1 MDFFKFFFRYLSNY
15 KGKLTFYILFTF
27 VGAFFAVFSFTAI
40 IPILNVLFQVSDK
53 GIEPSSLEGVSSL
66 KEIYRYVA
74 DNLLYFIQNHLKEK
88 GPIQILLLSCLFW
101 VGMTIIKNCFT
112 YASSFLRAI
121 IRHGIYRDMR
131 QDLFF
136 KIIHLPVDFFSKAYK
151 GDVMSRITSDIIEVE
166 AGIKKAMNLLIRD
179 SINIIIPLMALFA
192 ISWRLT
198 LFSLI
203 VLPVFVWLMNK
214 VSLVV
219 QRITLQAQNLMGINV
234 SRFDQMMNGLRIIK
248 IFSVEEEIK
257 GQFVKQNETTRKRY
271 IVRNWIA
278 DLSYPI
284 SEILLTI
291 IAAVILYVGGFHVLN
306 GESSMNGSVFIFF
319 IVVLISIISPMM
331 ETIDE
336 FFCIR
341 QSIACIHRI
350 NFVLDHDTSVEECNP
365 SDVKVENITSIVFDN
380 VQFLYE
386 ENNPVLK
393 GLSLNINGGQ
403 RYAIIG
409 KTGAG
414 KSTMMD
420 ILYKF
425 RDVDSGSISING
437 KNIKDWNVATLR
449 RSLSYVNQQEFL
461 FDDTIL
467 YNLTLGDTTYSQ
479 HHIDSVTKAIG
490 LFDYISSLPDGY
502 NTKVGDSGICLSGGQ
517 RQMVSIAR
525 ALLKNTSLIIL
536 DEATS
541 ALDEHTESTV
551 IKGIEKLMSDKTIII
566 ISHHFNAIKDVD
578 RVFVLDDGCIVATGT
593 PQELIGSRFISP
605 Q

>member
-1 MDFFKFFFRYLSNY
+1 
-15 KGKLTFYILFTF
+15 
-27 VGAFFAVFSFTAI
+27 
-40 IPILNVLFQVSDK
+40 
-53 GIEPSSLEGVSSL
+53 
-66 KEIYRYVA
+66 
-74 DNLLYFIQNHLKEK
+74 
-88 GPIQILLLSCLFW
+88 
-101 VGMTIIKNCFT
+101 
-112 YASSFLRAI
+112 
-121 IRHGIYRDMR
+121 
-131 QDLFF
+131 
-136 KIIHLPVDFFSKAYK
+136 
-151 GDVMSRITSDIIEVE
+151 
-166 AGIKKAMNLLIRD
+166 
-179 SINIIIPLMALFA
+179 
-192 ISWRLT
+192 
-198 LFSLI
+198 
-203 VLPVFVWLMNK
+203 
-214 VSLVV
+214 
-219 QRITLQAQNLMGINV
+219 MGINV

-380 VQFLYE
+380 VHFLYE

-449 RSLSYVNQQEFL
+449 RSLSYVYQQEFL

-566 ISHHFNAIKDVD
+566 ISHHFSAIKDVD

>member
-219 QRITLQAQNLMGINV
+219 QRLTLQAQNLMGINV

-291 IAAVILYVGGFHVLN
+291 IAAIILYVGGFHVLN

-365 SDVKVENITSIVFDN
+365 SDVKVENITSIVFDD

-393 GLSLNINGGQ
+393 GLSLSINGGQ

-420 ILYKF
+420 ILYRF